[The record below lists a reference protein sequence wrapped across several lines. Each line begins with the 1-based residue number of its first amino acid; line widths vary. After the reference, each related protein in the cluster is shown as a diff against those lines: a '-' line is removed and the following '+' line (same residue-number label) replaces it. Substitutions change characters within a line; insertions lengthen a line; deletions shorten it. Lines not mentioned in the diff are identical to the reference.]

1 MRLSSFQDLL
11 CWCHFPKWVFAEGRS
26 TRSQWCLEKVQG
38 PIWCQRIIWWWRAF
52 PRMPKTMNFNH
63 PTIWWDRKL
72 ETLGLFRR
80 RISSR
85 SVLSCQ
91 NLLNRHMGQKALQK
105 YQFSRKLRSSQF
117 PGKYVL
123 LVVIFQNGVSP
134 KAVQPEAPG
143 FRGDPKANLEVFC
156 HEATFQFTVKCWKVD
171 FPMPCKTKSC

>member
-80 RISSR
+80 RIWR
-85 SVLSCQ
+85 RVIKVVLRRQYRTNCYGKKEIGGGCPAGG
-91 NLLNRHMGQKALQK
+91 LIGQHC
-105 YQFSRKLRSSQF
+105 FWVEWI
-117 PGKYVL
+117 GL
-123 LVVIFQNGVSP
+123 LVFMISRDVGWFRTSPICFCIF
-134 KAVQPEAPG
+134 
-143 FRGDPKANLEVFC
+143 
-156 HEATFQFTVKCWKVD
+156 VD
-171 FPMPCKTKSC
+171 FW

>member
-26 TRSQWCLEKVQG
+26 TRSQWCLEEVQG

-91 NLLNRHMGQKALQK
+91 NLLNRHMGQTETNTENHAFQIFHQEVTK
-105 YQFSRKLRSSQF
+105 RS
-117 PGKYVL
+117 PIGRTWE
-123 LVVIFQNGVSP
+123 LVTELIGGCTSKNIGCFV
-134 KAVQPEAPG
+134 
-143 FRGDPKANLEVFC
+143 
-156 HEATFQFTVKCWKVD
+156 
-171 FPMPCKTKSC
+171 